1 MSDDMDKVLDSLKEK
16 NVKSKPVQKKKD
28 PIIAS
33 GLDCGTMNLCFSRS
47 DKDDIT
53 ITRNMFLKLDSDE
66 ISKSDLRD
74 ISFVEMDGNVYIIGE
89 DSFRMANIFN
99 KKVSR
104 PMEKG
109 MISPK
114 EIDAIDVLTIIV
126 KNLFGDIKDKE
137 IYCSYSVPAEA
148 IDLERSVTYHEK
160 VFSRI
165 LGNIGVN
172 HKSINESMA
181 IVFAECEKENY
192 TGIGISF
199 GAGMCNVACSYKG
212 VEVFKFATTR
222 SGDWID
228 MNVAQSLNLTQNRV
242 TNIKEKYLDLSK
254 DFMENPNK
262 KTRRTLEALHYY
274 YFAMIGYTIKNII
287 KQFEQKFDLEL
298 DEELPIIVS
307 GGTSLAGGFLQLF
320 KDSIG
325 EFGLPFEVSEIRQPK
340 NPLTC
345 VSQGLLVKTLAD
357 LSVK

>member
-1 MSDDMDKVLDSLKEK
+1 MDNKTIKDIAENLEEK
-16 NVKSKPVQKKKD
+16 NVKKKSN
-28 PIIAS
+28 PIVAV
-33 GLDCGTMNLCFSRS
+33 GTDVGTMNICCARS
-47 DKDDIT
+47 DKDEIT

-74 ISFVEMDGNVYIIGE
+74 ISFVEMDDNVYIIGE

-114 EIDAIDVLTIIV
+114 EIDAIDVITIIV

-137 IYCSYSVPAEA
+137 IYCSYSIPAEA

-165 LGNIGVN
+165 LGSIGVN

-228 MNVAQSLNLTQNRV
+228 LNVAQSLNITQNRV

-254 DFMENPNK
+254 DFMDTSNK
-262 KTRRTLEALHYY
+262 KTRRTLEALNYY
-274 YFAMIGYTIKNII
+274 YFAMIEYTIKNII
-287 KQFEQKFDLEL
+287 KQFEQKFDLEV
-298 DEELPIIVS
+298 DEKLPIIVS

-325 EFGLPFEVSEIRQPK
+325 NHGLPFEVYEIRQPK

-345 VSQGLLVKTLAD
+345 VSQGLLVKTLAV

>member
-1 MSDDMDKVLDSLKEK
+1 MDNKTIKDIAENLEEK
-16 NVKSKPVQKKKD
+16 NVKKKSN
-28 PIIAS
+28 PIVAV
-33 GLDCGTMNLCFSRS
+33 GTDVGTMNICCARS
-47 DKDDIT
+47 DKDEIT

-74 ISFVEMDGNVYIIGE
+74 ISFVEMDDNVYIIGE

-114 EIDAIDVLTIIV
+114 EIDAIDVITIIV

-137 IYCSYSVPAEA
+137 IYCSYSIPAEA

-165 LGNIGVN
+165 LGSIGVN

-228 MNVAQSLNLTQNRV
+228 LNVAQSLNITQNRV

-254 DFMENPNK
+254 DFMDTSNK
-262 KTRRTLEALHYY
+262 KTRRTLEALNYY
-274 YFAMIGYTIKNII
+274 YFAMIEYTIKNII
-287 KQFEQKFDLEL
+287 KQFEQKFDLEV
-298 DEELPIIVS
+298 DEKLPIIVS
-307 GGTSLAGGFLQLF
+307 GGTSLANGFLQLF

-325 EFGLPFEVSEIRQPK
+325 NHGLPFEVSEIRQPK

-345 VSQGLLVKTLAD
+345 VSQGLLIKTLAD
-357 LSVK
+357 LSAK